1 MKWTSVCNIHSLFWS
16 CAGCIEMEMW
26 AKLRPLFLEI
36 LFNENQTKISSSFPF
51 SPSCLLSILWT
62 DDFLVCD
69 LKVVKPLPSPHPL
82 ISPVEWSWSVSCVS
96 FQKKNWA
103 IVTLAEAFVKQILW
117 RDQDLAGLE
126 EIRSTLPGPA
136 ASCWKQHSCALVYPD
151 GKRARHVHC
160 MHS

>member
-26 AKLRPLFLEI
+26 AKLRHLFLEI
-36 LFNENQTKISSSFPF
+36 LFNENQTRISGSFP
-51 SPSCLLSILWT
+51 LLSVLLAVYPLSWW
-62 DDFLVCD
+62 FFGFN

-82 ISPVEWSWSVSCVS
+82 ISPVEWSWSVTCVS
-96 FQKKNWA
+96 FQKKNWT
-103 IVTLAEAFVKQILW
+103 IVTLAEAFVKQISW
-117 RDQDLAGLE
+117 RDRDLAGLE
-126 EIRSTLPGPA
+126 EIRSTLTGPA
-136 ASCWKQHSCALVYPD
+136 ASCWKHSCALVHPD